1 MKCKVCSA
9 KVPPAVLERICPE
22 CGWRGPPTK
31 VLLQNAIAISSI
43 CPLCLYFF
51 IDSSNSLYLFAATLA
66 AAGSAFAWANY
77 LIVKKRREG
86 FSQVSGSLPKTQ

>member
-31 VLLQNAIAISSI
+31 VLLQNAIVISST

-51 IDSSNSLYLFAATLA
+51 INYGNSLYLLA
-66 AAGSAFAWANY
+66 AALGAAGSVFAWLNY
-77 LIVKKRREG
+77 VIVKKRREG
-86 FSQVSGSLPKTQ
+86 LSQVSDSLPKTR